1 MKIVALD
8 CNQCG
13 AALEVGAKTRFATC
27 SYCGTKLQIHHTDS
41 SHFSEVLE
49 KIEATTTQL
58 ADDVAELKMRDELDR
73 IDRSWQERRQ
83 RYLARAKDGTTSIPT
98 MGGAVVLGLVGSIA
112 GIAWMF
118 FTLSIS
124 GPLDSTM
131 ARIFP
136 YFGLIFAALALVA
149 AMHTA
154 RQAKAYER
162 ARRRYEQER
171 RAARSGAAS

>member
-13 AALEVGAKTRFATC
+13 AALEVGARTRFATC
-27 SYCGTKLQIHHTDS
+27 AYCGTKLQIHHTDS

-49 KIEATTTQL
+49 KIEATTNQL
-58 ADDVAELKMRDELDR
+58 ADDVAELKMREQVER
-73 IDRSWQERRQ
+73 IDRGWQERRQ
-83 RYLARAKDGTTSIPT
+83 RFMARAKDGTTSIPT
-98 MGGAVVLGLVGSIA
+98 MGGAIVLGLVGSVA
-112 GIAWMF
+112 GVAWML
-118 FTLSIS
+118 FTRSIG

-136 YFGLIFAALALVA
+136 YFGLVFAALTLVG

-171 RAARSGAAS
+171 RAALKSASS